1 MDIFGISYWE
11 YDGVWDYSG
20 GIENGY
26 FHGITDINIAVL
38 VCNMLYVV
46 DFNESVFSGVYGEVI
61 AKAVARYFNCV
72 WNIVVGYTYY
82 MQEDKSM
89 AWYSMADRNMYFGGR
104 NILLWIFINVF

>member
-1 MDIFGISYWE
+1 MDLFGISYWE

-72 WNIVVGYTYY
+72 WNIVVGYTYTT
-82 MQEDKSM
+82 
-89 AWYSMADRNMYFGGR
+89 DRITR
-104 NILLWIFINVF
+104 I